1 MEAMWT
7 RFLPKTTTAKQWI
20 REGRI
25 GKVKL
30 MQATIGWKA
39 DPVYNKRLFDPAL
52 GGGSLYDLG
61 IYPLE
66 VLPYL
71 VDEKILDMDAFVARH
86 STGVDDLVSMNLQLE
101 SCIANLQ
108 CSFTTKMPEDAY
120 IYGEDGYIRLPK
132 MHFGSRAELYNSA
145 DECIDS
151 FDSGEENGFVYEVAE
166 VVRCIEN
173 GLLESP
179 ICPHQMT
186 IDAARITSEVLH
198 LNP

>member
-1 MEAMWT
+1 M
-7 RFLPKTTTAKQWI
+7 
-20 REGRI
+20 
-25 GKVKL
+25 
-30 MQATIGWKA
+30 
-39 DPVYNKRLFDPAL
+39 
-52 GGGSLYDLG
+52 
-61 IYPLE
+61 
-66 VLPYL
+66 
-71 VDEKILDMDAFVARH
+71 DEKILDMDAFVARH

-101 SCIANLQ
+101 TCIANLQ

>member
-1 MEAMWT
+1 M
-7 RFLPKTTTAKQWI
+7 
-20 REGRI
+20 
-25 GKVKL
+25 
-30 MQATIGWKA
+30 
-39 DPVYNKRLFDPAL
+39 
-52 GGGSLYDLG
+52 
-61 IYPLE
+61 
-66 VLPYL
+66 
-71 VDEKILDMDAFVARH
+71 DEKILDMDAFVARH

-151 FDSGEENGFVYEVAE
+151 FDS